1 MHRTWIGVMA
11 ALAMMG
17 PAPAA
22 SDAMPRDPGATLR
35 AVEDAVGRGD
45 LAAAERLRW
54 ALHREALAGRRWTAW
69 LLAGDAARAVGR
81 GAPDPRPMRAGA
93 RRAYLEA
100 LFRARGQGSVD
111 GVLRTAEAFA
121 RLGDH
126 EVVEGAL
133 RIAERM
139 SGARHAPEI
148 GRLRLT
154 ADRLRRP
161 ARLHISHGGIDP

>member
-81 GAPDPRPMRAGA
+81 GAPDPRP
-93 RRAYLEA
+93 
-100 LFRARGQGSVD
+100 
-111 GVLRTAEAFA
+111 
-121 RLGDH
+121 
-126 EVVEGAL
+126 L